1 MITSKELIQMKNT
14 WAVILGISII
24 ISFGLWGW
32 FFQESRKPQQTVRVT
47 GYGTEEFDSDIVK
60 WSVSFSER
68 VSLNGTR
75 EGYKT
80 MAQKLDNFQ
89 RLWEKTGIDASEFK
103 VFPVNVNREYGQGGH
118 IGYTLGQRLYI
129 VSNDIDKVEQLA
141 IDPALFVEAGVTFDN
156 STMEFYSSEIEE
168 IKKRLLG
175 LATQNA
181 FERAEEITSTTDLKV
196 EKLISARAGVFQ
208 ITEPFSTEIAGYGIH
223 NTSSARKNIKVT
235 VTAEFTL
242 E

>member
-1 MITSKELIQMKNT
+1 MKNT

-24 ISFGLWGW
+24 IAFGLWGW

-118 IGYTLGQRLYI
+118 IGYTLDQRLYI

-196 EKLISARAGVFQ
+196 DKLISARAGVFQ